1 MQVTIWHNPRCRKSR
16 EGLEAL
22 QERESDIRIRLYMRD
37 KPSLAELEEVFSKSG
52 LGVDAHIRHQEK
64 KYKELGLNEQQVNDA
79 KRKEAMLA
87 YPQLIERPI
96 VIRGEKAVIA
106 RPAAKIEE
114 LY

>member
-64 KYKELGLNEQQVNDA
+64 KYKELGLNEATSQRCKAQGGDA
-79 KRKEAMLA
+79 CLSTAH
-87 YPQLIERPI
+87 
-96 VIRGEKAVIA
+96 
-106 RPAAKIEE
+106 
-114 LY
+114 